1 MLADHFFAISH
12 ENDDFKELLYQRTL
26 ICHWLAVLFFSIF
39 SVLDFVCCREHFG
52 LFFIYRMVFV
62 VTVVGFINIL
72 SIPAFKKY
80 GLYFIYVGM
89 LLGGFFIS
97 LMAARMGGFYS
108 GYYVGILLMLAGTL
122 SVLPLKVSQVILIGL
137 SMYLV
142 YVLTILISTG
152 DMEPTHLASMLN
164 NSFFFLGLIGITAVQ
179 SYDEFQT
186 LLKSI
191 RAKTSLKSI
200 RGELTNY
207 TGGLESLVQKRLEE
221 LEETDLKYQDLYNS
235 ISDLIVLIDEKGVIK
250 KINEHSIVILGF
262 RPMQLEE
269 RLIADFIYEEDES
282 CTASML
288 IEQLNKENRIEGIQ
302 LQLQNSSGQIL
313 DTELSANRFFI
324 ENKMHFQL
332 VIRDISVTKAME
344 MQLLDSERLLDNSRQ
359 AAIFG
364 LARLAECRDDDTGA
378 HLNRIRLYTGILIHE
393 LVNLPE
399 LKDIITGDFIEG
411 LLRSSVLHDIG
422 KVGTPDAI
430 LLKPGRLT
438 EEEFEEMKRH
448 CEYGS
453 EILAD
458 AESGEEGVTFLHL
471 AMEIA
476 RHHHERWNGKG
487 YPDGLAGED
496 IPFAARVVSLADVYD
511 ALTSTRV
518 YKAAYTHEEAK
529 ELIIRERGAQF
540 DPMVVDAFL
549 RTELEFKE
557 SRMGLLLDHKQ
568 QFI

>member
-1 MLADHFFAISH
+1 MQAAYPHTFTSFQTDL
-12 ENDDFKELLYQRTL
+12 KELFYQRTL
-26 ICHWLAVLFFSIF
+26 VCLWLAVVFFSIF
-39 SVLDFVCCREHFG
+39 SVLDFVCCRDHFG
-52 LFFIYRMVFV
+52 LFFMFRMVYV
-62 VTVVGFINIL
+62 VTILGFINIL
-72 SIPAFKKY
+72 SLPGCKKY
-80 GLYFIYVGM
+80 APHLIYGAMV
-89 LLGGFFIS
+89 LGGFSIS
-97 LMAARMGGFYS
+97 LMTVHLGGFYS
-108 GYYVGILLMLAGTL
+108 GYYVGILLMIAGTL
-122 SVLPLKVSQVILIGL
+122 SVLPLKIPQVLFIGL
-137 SMYLV
+137 SMYV
-142 YVLTILISTG
+142 IYVFTVLLGTG
-152 DMEPTHLASMLN
+152 DMNSEHLVSMLN
-164 NSFFFLGLIGITAVQ
+164 NSFFFLALIGITVAQ
-179 SYDEFQT
+179 SYDDFQT
-186 LLKSI
+186 LLRSI

-207 TGGLESLVQKRLEE
+207 TGGLEKMVQKRLEE

-235 ISDLIVLIDEKGVIK
+235 ISDLIVLTDEKGKIK
-250 KINEHSIVILGF
+250 KINEHCVVILGF
-262 RPMQLEE
+262 SPEQLED
-269 RLIADFIYEEDES
+269 RFIADFIYEEDDS
-282 CTASML
+282 CTASLL
-288 IEQLNKENRIEGIQ
+288 IEQLKKENRIEGIQ
-302 LQLQNSSGQIL
+302 LQVQNSSSQIL
-313 DTELSANRFFI
+313 DIELSANRFYI
-324 ENKMHFQL
+324 ENKTHFQF
-332 VIRDISVTKAME
+332 VIRDISVPKAME
-344 MQLLDSERLLDNSRQ
+344 MHLLDSERLLDSSRQ

-393 LVNLPE
+393 LANLPE
-399 LKDIITGDFIEG
+399 LKKIISGDFIEN

-438 EEEFEEMKRH
+438 DEEFEEMKRH
-448 CEYGS
+448 TEYGS

-458 AESGEEGVTFLHL
+458 AEAGGEGVTFLHL

-476 RHHHERWNGKG
+476 RHHHERWNGSG

-549 RTELEFKE
+549 RVELDFKE
-557 SRMGLLLDHKQ
+557 SRMGLLLDYKQ
-568 QFI
+568 PSI